1 MYRDFEEYKVIPDD
15 NQFYKAVLVLFKE
28 YRVLDFKRLRPLL
41 RDYLWISETE
51 SMMFPNAQ
59 GQSLFVRRV
68 YKAVYKLYRH
78 HLLNRVERGV
88 YELTNWGD
96 QLIEAYSEI
105 REDMIDR
112 FPVRVEL
119 DENPYISDDYW
130 YPNEMPINRFGFNE
144 GRFAVEPWY
153 NLSEEEFEGLYQSDN
168 RFRKIIDSGRFV
180 LQDGQILP
188 IRYRLNQGAYS
199 DLCVELV
206 LDSSYGIVV
215 KKDFTS
221 KRVFF
226 DSITHNNRNVTYFEF
241 LTLAKKPI
249 DWEVAN
255 TEDVIEQI
263 LRELPDDIVEIF
275 KYLKRKLGVNWE
287 KLARVLGISDR
298 ILRYWKNPTEDGDT
312 KVEIP
317 LEKLIG
323 ICLALNLP
331 TEVSELI
338 IKRINPFDKN
348 GDHYDPDA
356 AGGDQRVW
364 EHLMKRHFTKSTLEI
379 NELCK
384 KNGIEPLF
392 SENKEDHSDGPQG
405 AGRIAGRNSTRNN

>member
-105 REDMIDR
+105 SEDMIDR
-112 FPVRVEL
+112 FPVRTEL
-119 DENPYISDDYW
+119 SEEPNVPDDYW
-130 YPNEMPINRFGFNE
+130 YPNEMPIKKFGFNE

-153 NLSEEEFEGLYQSDN
+153 NLSEEEFEDLYQSDN

-206 LDSSYGIVV
+206 TDTSYSIGV

-221 KRVFF
+221 NRVFL
-226 DSITHNNRNVTYFEF
+226 DSIKHNNRNVTYLEF

-249 DWEVAN
+249 DWEFAN
-255 TEDVIEQI
+255 VEDIIEEI
-263 LRELPDDIVEIF
+263 LRELPDNIADIF

-312 KVEIP
+312 TVDIP

-331 TEVSELI
+331 LEVSELI
-338 IKRINPFDKN
+338 IKRINPVDKN
-348 GDHYDPDA
+348 GFHYDPDA
-356 AGGDQRVW
+356 AGHEQRVW
-364 EHLMKRHFTKSTLEI
+364 KLLMNRHFTKSTLEI

-384 KNGIEPLF
+384 KNDIEPLF

-405 AGRIAGRNSTRNN
+405 PGRIAGRNSNRNN